1 MSTASRICRRLVMS
15 VVSTNVALGWLLLA
29 GITLAEMQDP
39 IKPNPETQTEQ
50 GAGNVPDDPSKTYSA
65 TETEQRREQINA
77 GEVVPRGLSP
87 AMMPGRMAPAGKSLI
102 PGATFSALTK
112 AECTGLGCKAVTD
125 NTCPD
130 VGALKERCLCKPG
143 TKGVCIDAVK

>member
-1 MSTASRICRRLVMS
+1 MGQNSDWAFADVEVR
-15 VVSTNVALGWLLLA
+15 LLA
-29 GITLAEMQDP
+29 AERKDDMSSTRASFNVSRLYLIGFLLWNLAGP
-39 IKPNPETQTEQ
+39 FPVTQAADTPAPSTTVEEQ
-50 GAGNVPDDPSKTYSA
+50 TIEKNDAGQV
-65 TETEQRREQINA
+65 EE
-77 GEVVPRGLSP
+77 RGLSRVP
-87 AMMPGRMAPAGKSLI
+87 IPGRMAPGGRVLT

-130 VGALKERCLCKPG
+130 VGALRERCICKAG

>member
-1 MSTASRICRRLVMS
+1 MNTASRICQRLVMR

-29 GITLAEMQDP
+29 GIALAEMQDP
-39 IKPNPETQTEQ
+39 IKPSSETQTEQ
-50 GAGNVPDDPSKTYSA
+50 GAV
-65 TETEQRREQINA
+65 TEAEQRREQINA

-87 AMMPGRMAPAGKSLI
+87 AMMPGRMAPAGKSLT

-130 VGALKERCLCKPG
+130 VGALKERCICKPG